1 MKNIFIVLISICLI
15 SSIEAQTIHLSL
27 PHFGGKDYTYAI
39 TKGDKKDTIIAK
51 GKLDSKGKTV
61 LKLPLSQKGYVG
73 MSSFQLKEGGGIDII
88 INNENFT
95 ISCNEAQP
103 TLDNIKFVGSQENE
117 FLIKQYQEQQ
127 QLLEKASVINAALQL
142 YAKEESLYPGLETEY
157 GKLKQRFKAVQL
169 DTEQSKL
176 YASRFIEINNFLMGI
191 GSSLDQNETEKS
203 QQYRDFFRNK
213 VNMEWLYTSNLWSP
227 VISSWFTMH
236 NNVVKNDN
244 LLVEDAK
251 AILERIPSKP
261 VYTSFAD
268 KLVVMLSKAG
278 KDELV
283 SSIGTYIGT
292 SGKIEN
298 PGHNLLAAMGGPQT
312 GMKAPELIWK
322 EGNYSFD
329 KKQKTL
335 LVFYETGCNNCDNE
349 INLLIGNYQE
359 LQKKGYEIVTAASDV
374 DPAEYQKNAD
384 RFPWKKK
391 FSDFRGQ
398 AGYNFISFG
407 VIGTPTIFVID
418 ENGIITGRYAHL
430 ADAHILN

>member
-1 MKNIFIVLISICLI
+1 MKNIFIFLSIIGLINN
-15 SSIEAQTIHLSL
+15 IEAQTIHVSL
-27 PHFGGKDYTYAI
+27 PHFSGKEYTYVI
-39 TKGDKKDTIIAK
+39 MKGDKKDTIVAK
-51 GKLDSKGKTV
+51 GKLDSKGKTI
-61 LKLPLSQKGYVG
+61 LQLPPSQKGYVG
-73 MSSFQLKEGGGIDII
+73 ISSFQLTEGGGLDLVL
-88 INNENFT
+88 NNENFT
-95 ISCNEAQP
+95 VSCNETQP
-103 TLDNIKFVGSQENE
+103 TLDNIKFIESPENE
-117 FLIKQYQEQQ
+117 FMIKQYQKQQ
-127 QLLEKASVINAALQL
+127 QVLEKASIINAALQL
-142 YAKEESLYPGLETEY
+142 YVKGDSIYTGLEKEY
-157 GKLKQRFKAVQL
+157 EKLKQRFTAVQL
-169 DTEQSKL
+169 GTKQSKL
-176 YASRFIEINNFLMGI
+176 YASRFIEMNNFLQGI
-191 GSSLDQNETEKS
+191 GSSLDQNETDKS

-236 NNVVKNDN
+236 NNVIKNDN
-244 LLVEDAK
+244 LLLEDAK

-261 VYTSFAD
+261 VYTAFAD
-268 KLVVMLSKAG
+268 KLVFFMSKAG

-283 SSIGTYIGT
+283 SSLGNYIAA

-359 LQKKGYEIVTAASDV
+359 LQKKGYEVVTAASDV

-418 ENGIITGRYAHL
+418 ENGMITGRYARL